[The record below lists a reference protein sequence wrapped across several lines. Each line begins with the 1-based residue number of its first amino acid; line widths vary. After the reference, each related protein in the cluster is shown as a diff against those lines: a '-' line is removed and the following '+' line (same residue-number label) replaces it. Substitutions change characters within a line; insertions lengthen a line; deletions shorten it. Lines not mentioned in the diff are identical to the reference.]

1 MLYSGEVSPEDKN
14 MLALFMKGVTESDLN
29 QRIQNEVAR
38 VKNEYLSN
46 PKKVISESPEL
57 AIAIAG

>member
-29 QRIQNEVAR
+29 
-38 VKNEYLSN
+38 
-46 PKKVISESPEL
+46 
-57 AIAIAG
+57 